1 MAAISPMTNDDIES
15 VRALWAQTDGVGQNE
30 SDTPNRLKDYL
41 DRNPGLSRVVR
52 DGERIVGAVL
62 CGHDGRRG
70 YLFHLAVR
78 PEYRKRGLGRQMVE
92 ACLKSLS
99 DIGILHCNIFVFSG
113 NELGKEFWKRSGWS
127 ERSDIEIMQRP
138 TARRAP

>member
-1 MAAISPMTNDDIES
+1 MVAHISQMTDDDVES
-15 VRALWAQTDGVGQNE
+15 ARALWADTEGVGQNE

-41 DRNPGLSRVVR
+41 KRNPGLSRVVR

-78 PEYRKRGLGRQMVE
+78 PEYRKRGLGQQLVE
-92 ACLKSLS
+92 ACLESLN

-113 NELGKEFWKRSGWS
+113 NELGKQFWKRSGWS
-127 ERSDIEIMQRP
+127 DRSDLQILQRS
-138 TARRAP
+138 TAI